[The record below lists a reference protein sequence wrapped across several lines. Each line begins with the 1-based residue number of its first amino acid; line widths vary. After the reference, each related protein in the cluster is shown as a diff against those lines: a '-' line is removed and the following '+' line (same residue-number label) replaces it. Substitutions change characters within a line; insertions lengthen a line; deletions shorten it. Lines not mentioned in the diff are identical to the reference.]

1 MAYLTYLEYREMGG
15 TLEET
20 PFNSYALDAD
30 TIIDWYTF
38 NRLWGEETIPDR
50 VKQCEFQLIKFVQTK
65 ANLITP
71 DTSTTGG
78 INAGAQ
84 VMAQSNDGVSVE
96 YSVLHADEI
105 YHNCKDE
112 IDDLV
117 KRYLQGVMNSVGKKL
132 LYRGLYPDE

>member
-1 MAYLTYLEYREMGG
+1 MAYLSYLEYMEMGG

-20 PFNSYALDAD
+20 TFNSYAVDAD

-38 NRLWGEETIPDR
+38 NRLWGEETIPER

-71 DTSTTGG
+71 DTSATGG
-78 INAGAQ
+78 VNAGAQ

-112 IDDLV
+112 IEDLV
-117 KRYLQGVMNSVGKKL
+117 KRYLQGVMNSLGRKL
-132 LYRGLYPDE
+132 LYRGLYPNE

>member
-1 MAYLTYLEYREMGG
+1 MAYLSYLEYREMGG

-20 PFNSYALDAD
+20 TFNSYAVDAD

-71 DTSTTGG
+71 DTSETGG
-78 INAGAQ
+78 VNAGAQ

-112 IDDLV
+112 IEDLV
-117 KRYLQGVMNSVGKKL
+117 KRYLQGVMNSLGRKL
-132 LYRGLYPDE
+132 LYRGLYPNE

>member
-1 MAYLTYLEYREMGG
+1 MAYLSYLEYREMGG

-71 DTSTTGG
+71 DTSSTGG
-78 INAGAQ
+78 INSGAQ

-112 IDDLV
+112 IEDLV

-132 LYRGLYPDE
+132 LYRGLYADE

>member
-1 MAYLTYLEYREMGG
+1 MAYLSYLEYREMGG